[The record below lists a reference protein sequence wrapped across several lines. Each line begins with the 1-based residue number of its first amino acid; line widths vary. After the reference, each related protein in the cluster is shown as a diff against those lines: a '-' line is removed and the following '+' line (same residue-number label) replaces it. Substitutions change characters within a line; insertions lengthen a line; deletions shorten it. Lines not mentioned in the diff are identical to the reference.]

1 LGPRNIRSS
10 FKNGS
15 NQRRSKRT
23 FAEFEKWLNNSK
35 KEIKKMSAYLLEC
48 QVVVNSQF
56 FQAHHKEVLKYRT
69 ATLRD
74 TTMLSDTLTAAWRIR
89 DEILKLEVA
98 RLPEK
103 YQDLAWSLVRRIYS
117 ELWVTVSSWIQFLRI
132 WSKLQTAMLSFG
144 IR

>member
-1 LGPRNIRSS
+1 
-10 FKNGS
+10 
-15 NQRRSKRT
+15 
-23 FAEFEKWLNNSK
+23 
-35 KEIKKMSAYLLEC
+35 MSAYLLEH